1 MIPVSAALVLGATIL
16 IIGIIADEIHSRFGI
31 PDILMMIFLGSLFG
45 PILKV
50 IPRDPLMMIA
60 PYLAAVTLAIVLF
73 EGGINF
79 PAQKGL
85 TEAFRALLYAFIG
98 VSFSIIIATPL
109 SFAIYSWS
117 PLIGALLG
125 AIVGGTSSAV
135 VLSLMPRMNISQEAK
150 NVLSLESIFTDA
162 IVIVIAMLIMRLVT
176 LPSQTITIETVS
188 REIMGCIVISL
199 LVGFLLAV
207 ALSKIVA
214 TLQAKMYGDIFLL
227 AIVILVYGITEQVGG
242 SGALTVFAFAL
253 TIANIRYLIPRM
265 RVEVPSIAKRIKD
278 KIPSFKPYSRKFYTQ
293 IAFLMRTYFFAF
305 LGMIFSIPSL
315 QGFLAGLALTGCL
328 IFMRYLATLIITY
341 KSNISSRDKI
351 YMTFICGRGLAAAVL
366 SSLLLTYGI
375 AASAT
380 IQDLVT
386 QVIIYTT
393 IISAISSY
401 LSKSEL
407 TTYFKRSET

>member
-1 MIPVSAALVLGATIL
+1 MIPISAALILGAVIL

-98 VSFSIIIATPL
+98 VSFSVIIAVPF
-109 SFAIYSWS
+109 SFTVYSWS

-188 REIMGCIVISL
+188 REIMGCIMISL

-207 ALSKIVA
+207 ALSKIIA
-214 TLQAKMYGDIFLL
+214 TLQMKMYGDIFLL

-242 SGALTVFAFAL
+242 SGALTVFVFAL
-253 TIANIRYLIPRM
+253 TIANIRQLIPRM
-265 RVEVPSIAKRIKD
+265 RVEAPSLAKRIKD
-278 KIPSFKPYSRKFYTQ
+278 KIPSFRPYSRKFYTQ

-305 LGMIFSIPSL
+305 LGMIFSIPSIH
-315 QGFLAGLALTGCL
+315 GFLAGLALTGCL
-328 IFMRYLATLIITY
+328 ILMRYLATLIITY
-341 KSNISSRDKI
+341 KSNISSRDRI
-351 YMTFICGRGLAAAVL
+351 YMTLICGRGLAAAVL

-375 AASAT
+375 AASPT

-401 LSKSEL
+401 LSKSGL
-407 TTYFKRSET
+407 TTYLKKGGI

>member
-1 MIPVSAALVLGATIL
+1 MISVSAALILGATVL
-16 IIGIIADEIHSRFGI
+16 VIGIIADEIHSRFGI

-45 PILKV
+45 PILKI
-50 IPRDPLMMIA
+50 IPRDPLMAIA

-73 EGGINF
+73 EAGINF
-79 PAQKGL
+79 PAQKEL
-85 TEAFRALLYAFIG
+85 TDAFRALLYAFIG
-98 VSFSIIIATPL
+98 VSFSMIIAIPL

-162 IVIVIAMLIMRLVT
+162 IVIVIAMLIMRLVI
-176 LPSQTITIETVS
+176 LPSQTITVETVS
-188 REIMGCIVISL
+188 REIVGCIMISL
-199 LVGFLLAV
+199 LLGFLLAV

-214 TLQAKMYGDIFLL
+214 IVQRKVYGDIFLL

-242 SGALTVFAFAL
+242 SGALTVFVFAL
-253 TIANIRYLIPRM
+253 TIANIRHLIPRM
-265 RVEVPSIAKRIKD
+265 SVEAPSLAERIKD
-278 KIPSFKPYSRKFYTQ
+278 RIPSFKSYSRRFYIQ

-305 LGMIFSIPSL
+305 LGMIFSIPSI
-315 QGFLAGLALTGCL
+315 QEFLAGLALTGCL

-341 KSNISSRDKI
+341 KSKIPPRDRI

-375 AASAT
+375 AASP
-380 IQDLVT
+380 IMQDLVT

-401 LSKSEL
+401 LSKSGL
-407 TTYFKRSET
+407 TIYFRRGI

>member
-1 MIPVSAALVLGATIL
+1 MISISAALVLGAIIL
-16 IIGIIADEIHSRFGI
+16 VIGIIADEIHSRFGI
-31 PDILMMIFLGSLFG
+31 PDILIMIFLGSLFG
-45 PILKV
+45 PILKI
-50 IPRDPLMMIA
+50 IPRDPLMTIA

-85 TEAFRALLYAFIG
+85 TDAFRALLYAFIG
-98 VSFSIIIATPL
+98 VSLSMVIAIPL
-109 SFAIYSWS
+109 LSATYSWS
-117 PLIGALLG
+117 PLIGALSG

-135 VLSLMPRMNISQEAK
+135 VLSLMPRMNITQAAK

-162 IVIVIAMLIMRLVT
+162 IVIVIAMLIMRLVI
-176 LPSQTITIETVS
+176 LPSQTITVETVS
-188 REIMGCIVISL
+188 REIVGCIMISL
-199 LVGFLLAV
+199 LLGFLLAV
-207 ALSKIVA
+207 TLSKIIA
-214 TLQAKMYGDIFLL
+214 TFQTKIYGDIFLL

-253 TIANIRYLIPRM
+253 TIANIRHLIPRM
-265 RVEVPSIAKRIKD
+265 RVEAPSLAERIKD
-278 KIPSFKPYSRKFYTQ
+278 KIPSFKPYSRRFYTQ
-293 IAFLMRTYFFAF
+293 LAFLMRTYFFAF
-305 LGMIFSIPSL
+305 LGMIFSIPSIQEL
-315 QGFLAGLALTGCL
+315 LASLALTGCL

-341 KSNISSRDKI
+341 RSKIPPRDRI

-366 SSLLLTYGI
+366 SSLLLAYGI
-375 AASAT
+375 VASPI

-401 LSKSEL
+401 LSKSGL
-407 TTYFKRSET
+407 TTYFRGRI

>member
-1 MIPVSAALVLGATIL
+1 MISVSAALILGATVL
-16 IIGIIADEIHSRFGI
+16 VIGIIADEIHSRFGI

-45 PILKV
+45 PILKI
-50 IPRDPLMMIA
+50 IPRDPLMAIA

-73 EGGINF
+73 EAGINF
-79 PAQKGL
+79 PAQKEL
-85 TEAFRALLYAFIG
+85 TDAFRALLYAFIG
-98 VSFSIIIATPL
+98 VSFSMIIAIPL

-162 IVIVIAMLIMRLVT
+162 IVIVIAMLIMRLVI
-176 LPSQTITIETVS
+176 LPSQTITVETVS
-188 REIMGCIVISL
+188 REIVGCIMISL
-199 LVGFLLAV
+199 LLGFLLAV
-207 ALSKIVA
+207 ASSKIVA
-214 TLQAKMYGDIFLL
+214 IVQRKVYGDIFLL

-242 SGALTVFAFAL
+242 SGALTVFVFAL
-253 TIANIRYLIPRM
+253 TIANIRHLIPRM
-265 RVEVPSIAKRIKD
+265 SVEAPSLAERIKD
-278 KIPSFKPYSRKFYTQ
+278 RIPSFKSYSRRFYTQ

-305 LGMIFSIPSL
+305 LGMIFSIPSI
-315 QGFLAGLALTGCL
+315 QEFLAGLALTGCL

-341 KSNISSRDKI
+341 KSKIPPRDRI

-375 AASAT
+375 AASP
-380 IQDLVT
+380 IMQDLVT

-401 LSKSEL
+401 LSKSGL
-407 TTYFKRSET
+407 TIYFRRRI

>member
-1 MIPVSAALVLGATIL
+1 LV
-16 IIGIIADEIHSRFGI
+16 IGIIADEIHSRFGI

-45 PILKV
+45 PILNI
-50 IPRDPLMMIA
+50 IPRDPLMAIA

-73 EGGINF
+73 EAGINF
-79 PAQKGL
+79 PAQKEL
-85 TEAFRALLYAFIG
+85 TDAFRALLYAFIG
-98 VSFSIIIATPL
+98 VSFSTIIAIPL

-162 IVIVIAMLIMRLVT
+162 IVIVIAMLIMRLVV
-176 LPSQTITIETVS
+176 LPSQTITVETVS
-188 REIMGCIVISL
+188 REIVGCIMISL
-199 LVGFLLAV
+199 LLGFLLAV

-214 TLQAKMYGDIFLL
+214 TVQTKIYGDIFLL
-227 AIVILVYGITEQVGG
+227 AIVVLVYGITEQVGG
-242 SGALTVFAFAL
+242 SGALTVFVFAL
-253 TIANIRYLIPRM
+253 TIANIRHLIPRM
-265 RVEVPSIAKRIKD
+265 SVEAPSLAERIKD
-278 KIPSFKPYSRKFYTQ
+278 RIPSFKTYSRRFYTQ

-305 LGMIFSIPSL
+305 LGMIFSIPSI
-315 QGFLAGLALTGCL
+315 QEFLAGLALTGCL
-328 IFMRYLATLIITY
+328 IFTRYLATLIITY
-341 KSNISSRDKI
+341 KSKILPRDRI
-351 YMTFICGRGLAAAVL
+351 YMTLICGRGLAAAVL

-375 AASAT
+375 AASPT

-401 LSKSEL
+401 LSKSGL
-407 TTYFKRSET
+407 TIYFRRRI

>member
-1 MIPVSAALVLGATIL
+1 MISVSAALILGATIL
-16 IIGIIADEIHSRFGI
+16 VIGIIADEIHSRFGI
-31 PDILMMIFLGSLFG
+31 PDILIMIFLGSLFG
-45 PILKV
+45 PILKI
-50 IPRDPLMMIA
+50 IPRDPLMAIA

-73 EGGINF
+73 EAGINF
-79 PAQKGL
+79 PVQKEL
-85 TEAFRALLYAFIG
+85 TDAFRALLYAFIE
-98 VSFSIIIATPL
+98 VSFSMIIAIPL

-135 VLSLMPRMNISQEAK
+135 VLSLIPRMNISQEAK

-162 IVIVIAMLIMRLVT
+162 IVIVIAMLIMRLVI
-176 LPSQTITIETVS
+176 LPSQTITVETVS
-188 REIMGCIVISL
+188 REIVGCIMISL
-199 LVGFLLAV
+199 LLGFLLAV

-214 TLQAKMYGDIFLL
+214 TVQRKVYGDIFLL

-242 SGALTVFAFAL
+242 SGALTVFVFAL
-253 TIANIRYLIPRM
+253 TIANIRHLIPRM
-265 RVEVPSIAKRIKD
+265 SAEAPSLAERIKD
-278 KIPSFKPYSRKFYTQ
+278 KIPSFKPYSRRFYTQ

-305 LGMIFSIPSL
+305 LGMIFSIPSI
-315 QGFLAGLALTGCL
+315 QEFLAGLALTGCL

-341 KSNISSRDKI
+341 KSKMPPRDRI

-375 AASAT
+375 AASP
-380 IQDLVT
+380 IMQDLVT

-401 LSKSEL
+401 LSKSGL
-407 TTYFKRSET
+407 TIYFRRRI

>member
-98 VSFSIIIATPL
+98 VSFSIIIAIPL
-109 SFAIYSWS
+109 SFAIYSWN

-188 REIMGCIVISL
+188 REIMGCIMISL

-214 TLQAKMYGDIFLL
+214 TLQMKMYGDIFLL

-351 YMTFICGRGLAAAVL
+351 FMTFICGRGLAAAVL

-375 AASAT
+375 AASPT

>member
-1 MIPVSAALVLGATIL
+1 MISVSAALILGATVL
-16 IIGIIADEIHSRFGI
+16 VIGIIADEIHSRFGI

-45 PILKV
+45 PILKI
-50 IPRDPLMMIA
+50 IPRDPLMAIA

-73 EGGINF
+73 EAGINF
-79 PAQKGL
+79 PAQKEL
-85 TEAFRALLYAFIG
+85 TDAFRALLYAFIG
-98 VSFSIIIATPL
+98 VSFSMIIAIPL

-162 IVIVIAMLIMRLVT
+162 IVIVIAMLIMRLVI
-176 LPSQTITIETVS
+176 LPSQTITVETVS
-188 REIMGCIVISL
+188 REIVGCIMISL
-199 LVGFLLAV
+199 LLGFLLAV
-207 ALSKIVA
+207 ASSKIVA
-214 TLQAKMYGDIFLL
+214 IVQRKVYGDIFLL

-242 SGALTVFAFAL
+242 SGALTVFVFAL
-253 TIANIRYLIPRM
+253 TIANIRHLIPRM
-265 RVEVPSIAKRIKD
+265 SVEAPSLAERIKD
-278 KIPSFKPYSRKFYTQ
+278 RIPSFKSYSRRFYIQ

-305 LGMIFSIPSL
+305 LGMIFSIPSI
-315 QGFLAGLALTGCL
+315 QEFLAGLALTGCL

-341 KSNISSRDKI
+341 KSKIPPRDRI

-375 AASAT
+375 AASP
-380 IQDLVT
+380 IMQDLVT

-401 LSKSEL
+401 LSKSGL
-407 TTYFKRSET
+407 TIYFRRRI

>member
-1 MIPVSAALVLGATIL
+1 MISVSAALVLGAIIL
-16 IIGIIADEIHSRFGI
+16 VIGIIADEIHSRFGV
-31 PDILMMIFLGSLFG
+31 PDILIMIFLGSLFG
-45 PILKV
+45 PILKI
-50 IPRDPLMMIA
+50 IPRDPLMAIA

-73 EGGINF
+73 EAGINF
-79 PAQKGL
+79 PAQKEL
-85 TEAFRALLYAFIG
+85 TDAFRALLYAFIG
-98 VSFSIIIATPL
+98 VSFSTIIAIPL

-162 IVIVIAMLIMRLVT
+162 IVIVIAMLIMRLVI
-176 LPSQTITIETVS
+176 LPSQTITVETVS
-188 REIMGCIVISL
+188 REIVGCIMISL
-199 LVGFLLAV
+199 LLGFLLAV

-214 TLQAKMYGDIFLL
+214 TVQTKIYGDIFLL

-242 SGALTVFAFAL
+242 SGALTVFVFAL
-253 TIANIRYLIPRM
+253 TIANIRHLIPRM
-265 RVEVPSIAKRIKD
+265 RVEAPSLAERIKD
-278 KIPSFKPYSRKFYTQ
+278 RIPSFKSYSRRFYTQ

-305 LGMIFSIPSL
+305 LGMIFSIPSI
-315 QGFLAGLALTGCL
+315 QEFLAGLALTGCL

-341 KSNISSRDKI
+341 KSKIPSRDRI
-351 YMTFICGRGLAAAVL
+351 YMTLICGRGLAAAVL

-375 AASAT
+375 VASP
-380 IQDLVT
+380 IMQDLVT

-401 LSKSEL
+401 LSKSGL
-407 TTYFKRSET
+407 TIYFRREI

>member
-1 MIPVSAALVLGATIL
+1 MV
-16 IIGIIADEIHSRFGI
+16 IGIIADEIHSRFGI

-45 PILKV
+45 PILKI
-50 IPRDPLMMIA
+50 IPRDPLMAIA

-73 EGGINF
+73 EAGINF
-79 PAQKGL
+79 PAQKEL
-85 TEAFRALLYAFIG
+85 TDAFRALLYAFIG
-98 VSFSIIIATPL
+98 VSFSMIIAIPL

-162 IVIVIAMLIMRLVT
+162 IVIVIAMLIMRLVI
-176 LPSQTITIETVS
+176 LPSQTITVETVS
-188 REIMGCIVISL
+188 REIVGCIMISL
-199 LVGFLLAV
+199 LLGFLLAV
-207 ALSKIVA
+207 ASSKIVA
-214 TLQAKMYGDIFLL
+214 IVQRKVYGDIFLL

-242 SGALTVFAFAL
+242 SGALTVFVFAL
-253 TIANIRYLIPRM
+253 TIANIRHLIPRM
-265 RVEVPSIAKRIKD
+265 SVEAPSLAERIKD
-278 KIPSFKPYSRKFYTQ
+278 RIPSFKSYSRRFYTQ

-305 LGMIFSIPSL
+305 LGMIFSIPSI
-315 QGFLAGLALTGCL
+315 QEFLAGLALTGCL

-341 KSNISSRDKI
+341 KSKIPPRDRI

-375 AASAT
+375 AASP
-380 IQDLVT
+380 IMQDLVT

-401 LSKSEL
+401 LSKSGL
-407 TTYFKRSET
+407 TIYFRRRI

>member
-1 MIPVSAALVLGATIL
+1 LV
-16 IIGIIADEIHSRFGI
+16 IGIIADEIHSRFGI

-45 PILKV
+45 PILKI
-50 IPRDPLMMIA
+50 IPRDPLMAIA

-73 EGGINF
+73 EAGINF
-79 PAQKGL
+79 PAQKEL
-85 TEAFRALLYAFIG
+85 TDAFRALLYAFIG
-98 VSFSIIIATPL
+98 VSFSMIIAIPL

-162 IVIVIAMLIMRLVT
+162 IVIVIAMLIMRLVI
-176 LPSQTITIETVS
+176 LPSQTITVETVS
-188 REIMGCIVISL
+188 REIVGCIMISL
-199 LVGFLLAV
+199 LLGFLLAV
-207 ALSKIVA
+207 ASSKIVA
-214 TLQAKMYGDIFLL
+214 IVQRKVYGDIFLL

-242 SGALTVFAFAL
+242 SGALTVFVFAL
-253 TIANIRYLIPRM
+253 TIANIRHLIPRM
-265 RVEVPSIAKRIKD
+265 SVEAPSLAERIKD
-278 KIPSFKPYSRKFYTQ
+278 RIPSFKSYSRRFYTQ

-305 LGMIFSIPSL
+305 LGMIFSIPSI
-315 QGFLAGLALTGCL
+315 QEFLAGLALTGCL

-341 KSNISSRDKI
+341 KSKIPPRDRI

-375 AASAT
+375 AASP
-380 IQDLVT
+380 IMQDLVT

-401 LSKSEL
+401 LSKSGL
-407 TTYFKRSET
+407 TIYFRRRI

>member
-1 MIPVSAALVLGATIL
+1 MIPVSAALILGATIL
-16 IIGIIADEIHSRFGI
+16 VIGIIADEIHSRFGI
-31 PDILMMIFLGSLFG
+31 PDALIMIFLGSLFG
-45 PILKV
+45 PILQI
-50 IPRDPLMMIA
+50 IPRDPLTAIA

-85 TEAFRALLYAFIG
+85 TDAFRALLYAFIG
-98 VSFSIIIATPL
+98 VSFSMIIAIPL

-162 IVIVIAMLIMRLVT
+162 IVIVIAMLIMRLVII
-176 LPSQTITIETVS
+176 PSQTITVETVS
-188 REIMGCIVISL
+188 REIMGCIMISL
-199 LVGFLLAV
+199 LLGFLLAM

-214 TLQAKMYGDIFLL
+214 TIQTKIYGDIFLL

-242 SGALTVFAFAL
+242 SGALTVFVFAL
-253 TIANIRYLIPRM
+253 TIANIRHLIPRM
-265 RVEVPSIAKRIKD
+265 SVEAPSLAERIKD
-278 KIPSFKPYSRKFYTQ
+278 RIPSFKSYSRRFYTQ

-305 LGMIFSIPSL
+305 LGMIFSIPSI
-315 QGFLAGLALTGCL
+315 QEFLAGLALTGCL
-328 IFMRYLATLIITY
+328 IFTRYLATLIITY
-341 KSNISSRDKI
+341 KSRIPARDRI

-375 AASAT
+375 AASPT

-401 LSKSEL
+401 LSKSGFTIHFRREI
-407 TTYFKRSET
+407 

>member
-16 IIGIIADEIHSRFGI
+16 VIGIIADEIHSRFGI

-50 IPRDPLMMIA
+50 IPRDPLIAIA

-109 SFAIYSWS
+109 SFIIYSWS

-351 YMTFICGRGLAAAVL
+351 FMTFICGRGLAAAVL

-375 AASAT
+375 AASPT

-407 TTYFKRSET
+407 TTYFKKSET

>member
-16 IIGIIADEIHSRFGI
+16 VIGIIADEIHSRFGI

-98 VSFSIIIATPL
+98 VSFSIIIAIPL
-109 SFAIYSWS
+109 SFTIYSWN

-188 REIMGCIVISL
+188 REIMGCIMISL

-214 TLQAKMYGDIFLL
+214 TLQMKMYGDIFLL

-375 AASAT
+375 AASPT

>member
-1 MIPVSAALVLGATIL
+1 MIPVSAALILGATIL
-16 IIGIIADEIHSRFGI
+16 VIGIIADEIHSRFGI
-31 PDILMMIFLGSLFG
+31 PDLLIMIFLGSLFG
-45 PILKV
+45 PILKF
-50 IPRDPLMMIA
+50 IPRDPLMAIA

-85 TEAFRALLYAFIG
+85 TDAFRAFLYSFIG
-98 VSFSIIIATPL
+98 VSFSTIIAIPL

-117 PLIGALLG
+117 PLIGALIG

-162 IVIVIAMLIMRLVT
+162 IVIVIAMLIMRLVI
-176 LPSQTITIETVS
+176 LPSQTITVETVS
-188 REIMGCIVISL
+188 REIVGCIMISL
-199 LVGFLLAV
+199 LLGFLLAV

-214 TLQAKMYGDIFLL
+214 TVQTKIYGDIFLL

-242 SGALTVFAFAL
+242 SGALTVFIFAL
-253 TIANIRYLIPRM
+253 TIANIRHLIPRM
-265 RVEVPSIAKRIKD
+265 RIEAPSLAERIKD
-278 KIPSFKPYSRKFYTQ
+278 RIPSFKSYSRRFYTQ

-305 LGMIFSIPSL
+305 LGMIFSIPSI
-315 QGFLAGLALTGCL
+315 QEFLAGLALTGCL

-341 KSNISSRDKI
+341 KSRIPPRDRI

-375 AASAT
+375 AESPI

-401 LSKSEL
+401 LSKRLE
-407 TTYFKRSET
+407 RN

>member
-1 MIPVSAALVLGATIL
+1 MISISAALVLGAIIL
-16 IIGIIADEIHSRFGI
+16 VIGIIADEIHSRFGI
-31 PDILMMIFLGSLFG
+31 PDILIMIFLGSLFG
-45 PILKV
+45 PILKI
-50 IPRDPLMMIA
+50 IPRDPLMAIA

-85 TEAFRALLYAFIG
+85 TDAFRALLYAFIG
-98 VSFSIIIATPL
+98 VSFSMVIAIPL
-109 SFAIYSWS
+109 LSAIYSWS

-135 VLSLMPRMNISQEAK
+135 VLSLMPRMNISQAAK

-188 REIMGCIVISL
+188 REIMGCIMISL
-199 LVGFLLAV
+199 LLGFLLAV
-207 ALSKIVA
+207 ALSKIIA
-214 TLQAKMYGDIFLL
+214 TFQTKIYGDIFLL

-253 TIANIRYLIPRM
+253 TIANIRHIIPRM
-265 RVEVPSIAKRIKD
+265 RVEAPSLAERIKD
-278 KIPSFKPYSRKFYTQ
+278 RIPSFKPYSRRFYTQ

-305 LGMIFSIPSL
+305 LGMIFSIPSV
-315 QGFLAGLALTGCL
+315 QEFLAGLALTGCL

-341 KSNISSRDKI
+341 RSKIPPRDRI

-366 SSLLLTYGI
+366 SSLLLAYGI
-375 AASAT
+375 AASPI

-401 LSKSEL
+401 LSKSGL
-407 TTYFKRSET
+407 TTYFRGRI